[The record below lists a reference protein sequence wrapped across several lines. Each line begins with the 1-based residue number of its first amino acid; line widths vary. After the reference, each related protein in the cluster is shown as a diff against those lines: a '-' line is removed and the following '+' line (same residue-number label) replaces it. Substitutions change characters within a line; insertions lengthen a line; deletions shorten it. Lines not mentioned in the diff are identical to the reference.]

1 MTRTPSPGT
10 SVRFRSPRD
19 AALGLVLVVI
29 ASLAMIAMRHLR
41 FGSLQQME
49 AGFLPITTA
58 FLLLVIGVMKIVQGY
73 LVDGEPI
80 EGERIIPLLST
91 LAGISVFAL
100 MIERLG
106 LPISVIALVVVC
118 SIGIEGANIRQAL
131 LLAVLL
137 AAGCV
142 GLFIYALRLPFG
154 IFPW

>member
-1 MTRTPSPGT
+1 
-10 SVRFRSPRD
+10 
-19 AALGLVLVVI
+19 LGLVLVVI

>member
-1 MTRTPSPGT
+1 
-10 SVRFRSPRD
+10 
-19 AALGLVLVVI
+19 
-29 ASLAMIAMRHLR
+29 
-41 FGSLQQME
+41 ME

-106 LPISVIALVVVC
+106 LPISVIALVVIC